1 MKNDE
6 LYIAETELEILKKH
20 LKASALSEHN
30 KNQLLKELSSAKIF
44 KDSELPD
51 DAIRIDSRV
60 EIEEEKS
67 GKKFNFQIVQPAHA
81 NMKENKLSVFAPI
94 GIALL
99 GYRTGAMVQWEMPE
113 GMKTFKILNVSHVQ
127 PLVH

>member
-1 MKNDE
+1 M
-6 LYIAETELEILKKH
+6 
-20 LKASALSEHN
+20 
-30 KNQLLKELSSAKIF
+30 SSAKVF

-51 DAIRIDSRV
+51 DAIRIDSKV

-94 GIALL
+94 RLALL
-99 GYRTGAMVQWEMPE
+99 GYISGA
-113 GMKTFKILNVSHVQ
+113 
-127 PLVH
+127 LVR

>member
-51 DAIRIDSRV
+51 DAIKIDSRV

-67 GKKFNFQIVQPAHA
+67 GKRFNFQIVQPAHA

-99 GYRTGAMVQWEMPE
+99 GYRTGAMVQWEMPD

>member
-1 MKNDE
+1 MKNEE

-99 GYRTGAMVQWEMPE
+99 GYRTGAMVQWEMPD

-127 PLVH
+127 PLAH